1 MSELLLIVLG
11 GWAAVDGV
19 AAGQFMISRPLVAA
33 FLAGV
38 LAGDPLTGATVGALL
53 EIYLLVSVPSG
64 GGRYPEPGP
73 AAVAAG
79 AGAAWLPT
87 PGGIAA
93 AVAVALVVG
102 WVGSVTQSWQ
112 RTLLG
117 RLTPDPIRDRVTP
130 RGVERAHLRGVMM
143 DLGRGMLL
151 TAAALLLVRTS
162 HAALA
167 ATWPLTGAQTRGL
180 LLPGAFVSLGVL
192 ARGLHVQGRARWLLF
207 GGGLAA
213 GYLLGRLVPGGI
225 A

>member
-1 MSELLLIVLG
+1 MVLLG
-11 GWAAVDGV
+11 GWATLDGV

-33 FLAGV
+33 FLAGA

-87 PGGIAA
+87 AGGVAA
-93 AVAVALVVG
+93 AVAVALVMG
-102 WVGSVTQSWQ
+102 WVGSLTQSWQ

-117 RLTPDPIRDRVTP
+117 RLTPDPRGGRVAP
-130 RGVERAHLRGVMM
+130 RAVVTAHLRGLAL
-143 DLGRGMLL
+143 DAARGILL
-151 TAAALLLVRTS
+151 TVGGLALVRS
-162 HAALA
+162 AQGVLA
-167 ATWPLTGAQTRGL
+167 PTWPLDGPLTRGL
-180 LLPGAFVSLGVL
+180 LLPGAFVSLGVV
-192 ARGLHVQGRARWLLF
+192 ARGLQAQGRLRWILF
-207 GGGLAA
+207 VVGLTA
-213 GYLLGRLVPGGI
+213 GYLLGRVVPGGI